1 MNWTI
6 EQQLNTGNECI
17 INLDKY
23 QSKLLIQTQK
33 QYLNCLIDS
42 SSQGVNRRFVLPF
55 ENNVVR
61 TRHAGYFLPNIQ
73 IKTLRQW
80 LMEETFLTK
89 KKKDIRTYVNVR
101 EIAFGQGD
109 DCTNGCL
116 LDYHYPKENDNSI
129 GIDLSKQQALDTDQ
143 KQYNKLEI

>member
-1 MNWTI
+1 
-6 EQQLNTGNECI
+6 
-17 INLDKY
+17 
-23 QSKLLIQTQK
+23 
-33 QYLNCLIDS
+33 
-42 SSQGVNRRFVLPF
+42 
-55 ENNVVR
+55 
-61 TRHAGYFLPNIQ
+61 
-73 IKTLRQW
+73 
-80 LMEETFLTK
+80 MEETFLTK

-116 LDYHYPKENDNSI
+116 LDYHYPKENDKSI